1 MHFPGVFLGVV
12 LAQIHEPAHPRQL
25 SPLYEDNVLRVVK
38 QHGASS
44 PQVADAALVAAQ
56 FFHSTGQTSVARRY
70 AEQSLAARES
80 AAAHEWLAT
89 LAPENALTHLER
101 AIALH
106 SKPNAPRARLHT
118 RLANWYE
125 AHRAPKPALDEYRAA
140 VGVWEA
146 LGAAETE
153 GLAVALND
161 LGLSL
166 ESQTPPAFAEAER
179 LYRRALA
186 IQERK
191 LGPRHA
197 ETGIT
202 LNNLAGALGARG
214 RFAEAEPVLRRAL
227 AVLDA
232 ALGPESLK
240 SANCASNLGDLLSA
254 RGVAKAEAQALYRR
268 ALQTFEAAGDAEAVT
283 RLQALIE
290 AR

>member
-1 MHFPGVFLGVV
+1 MHFAGVFLGLT
-12 LAQIHEPAHPRQL
+12 LAQMHEPAHPRQL
-25 SPLYEDNVLRVVK
+25 SPLYEDNVHRVVK
-38 QHGASS
+38 QHGATS
-44 PQVADAALVAAQ
+44 PEAADAALVAAQ
-56 FFHSTGQTSVARRY
+56 FFYSTGQTSVARRF

-89 LAPENALTHLER
+89 LAPENALMHLER

-106 SKPNAPRARLHT
+106 PKPSTALARLHA
-118 RLANWYE
+118 RLAGWYD
-125 AHRAPKPALDEYRAA
+125 AHHAPKPALDEYRAA

-146 LGAAETE
+146 LGPAEHA

-161 LGLSL
+161 LGLAL
-166 ESQTPPAFAEAER
+166 EGQTPPAFAEAER

-186 IQERK
+186 LQERK

-214 RFAEAEPVLRRAL
+214 RLAEAEPLLRRAL

-254 RGVAKAEAQALYRR
+254 RGGAKTEAQALYRR
-268 ALQTFEAAGDAEAVT
+268 ALKAFEAAVDVEAIT
-283 RLQALIE
+283 RLRTLLE
-290 AR
+290 SR

>member
-1 MHFPGVFLGVV
+1 
-12 LAQIHEPAHPRQL
+12 
-25 SPLYEDNVLRVVK
+25 
-38 QHGASS
+38 
-44 PQVADAALVAAQ
+44 
-56 FFHSTGQTSVARRY
+56 
-70 AEQSLAARES
+70 
-80 AAAHEWLAT
+80 
-89 LAPENALTHLER
+89 
-101 AIALH
+101 
-106 SKPNAPRARLHT
+106 
-118 RLANWYE
+118 
-125 AHRAPKPALDEYRAA
+125 
-140 VGVWEA
+140 
-146 LGAAETE
+146 
-153 GLAVALND
+153 VALND